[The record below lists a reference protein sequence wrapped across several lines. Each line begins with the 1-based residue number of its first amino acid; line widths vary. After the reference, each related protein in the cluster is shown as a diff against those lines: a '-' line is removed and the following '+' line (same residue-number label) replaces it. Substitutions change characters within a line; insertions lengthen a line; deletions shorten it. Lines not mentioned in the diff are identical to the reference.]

1 MLGAGSFLFLPRSG
15 RVLRAKWAL
24 VAGPAPAWPA
34 SLSPCLAI
42 ESLSRFAPR
51 ASNTLVIP

>member
-1 MLGAGSFLFLPRSG
+1 MGAQ
-15 RVLRAKWAL
+15 AKDLAWG
-24 VAGPAPAWPA
+24 GPVRAWPA

-51 ASNTLVIP
+51 ASNTLVILLAPGASLWSP